1 MSKSRDPEPVVVVEL
16 AIFCQI
22 YQAEGVLY
30 ASRAGKGRSPG
41 GTRKGYSR
49 LPHRLGRCPGFIE
62 VARRGSV
69 RSAAERLEFS
79 LDGVRGRIDNFQIGA
94 ALLRAWQENDTFL
107 ASSTIRYLAFLIPAS
122 PASHVRHM
130 IDGLVEAFNPAKFP
144 WFKEEFR
151 PST

>member
-1 MSKSRDPEPVVVVEL
+1 MHLAPERGVPQEEREKATLDCLTDWDAAPV
-16 AIFCQI
+16 
-22 YQAEGVLY
+22 
-30 ASRAGKGRSPG
+30 
-41 GTRKGYSR
+41 
-49 LPHRLGRCPGFIE
+49 FIE

-122 PASHVRHM
+122 TASHVRHM

>member
-1 MSKSRDPEPVVVVEL
+1 MHLTPERGVPQEEREKATLDCLTDWDAAPV
-16 AIFCQI
+16 
-22 YQAEGVLY
+22 
-30 ASRAGKGRSPG
+30 
-41 GTRKGYSR
+41 
-49 LPHRLGRCPGFIE
+49 FIE

-122 PASHVRHM
+122 TASHVRHM